1 MAAVEVGV
9 QQVKHF
15 NTDALILFLSK
26 HGISQNGLKALRDN
40 QVEGE
45 MLLEFTDADLK
56 DIFEV
61 FKDRFLIRKL
71 LRGLYGPNN
80 TPCRMGRT
88 IAPSV
93 PTTQVVASAPIPS
106 ATTMSSSVSPAT
118 IAVSMPTKINSQTVN
133 RLPSIHSELQNN
145 LDYVKSAP
153 QTNLQKETYLNTAVN
168 SDSLFS
174 RVKIPTNPVRL
185 FPSPISNH
193 EKITSRLIAAGT
205 ARSTSIPVSN
215 TTNVSIYSTPK
226 TFETQTTPVQQSN
239 IKPHV
244 IEDDDDDDDDDI
256 TDNDVHVIDGW
267 GSSRIKDFSAEELL
281 RRKMRRG
288 RPTEAQRLGRS
299 LLREAATT
307 ANIWNTAP
315 PLKMITAD
323 KKEAFFHYICRAAP
337 QLSRHK
343 QFVWIRLGEALQ
355 NRRKY
360 LSDKECGRR
369 TTKRRRDS
377 EIGMTESHHL
387 LPSSGSSPSSNVANT
402 TTTAN
407 LYSLASSLKL
417 STLSSSSATHSSP
430 SSSSSSVKNEVE
442 PIVIEADSLPLL
454 QDPSSQSPSVMRTT
468 SPIETINLTTLIKEE
483 VESEEMKCWSET

>member
-1 MAAVEVGV
+1 MII
-9 QQVKHF
+9 F
-15 NTDALILFLSK
+15 FFIP
-26 HGISQNGLKALRDN
+26 DN

-93 PTTQVVASAPIPS
+93 STTQAVATTPIPS
-106 ATTMSSSVSPAT
+106 ATTMSSSLSAP
-118 IAVSMPTKINSQTVN
+118 IAVSMSPKINSQPVIN
-133 RLPSIHSELQNN
+133 RLPSIHSELQNVMESYTKAASPIG
-145 LDYVKSAP
+145 LSKDS
-153 QTNLQKETYLNTAVN
+153 YLNTSVTTVE
-168 SDSLFS
+168 SLPS
-174 RVKIPTNPVRL
+174 RVKISGNTVRL
-185 FPSPISNH
+185 FPGTISTH

-205 ARSTSIPVSN
+205 ARSTSIPSN
-215 TTNVSIYSTPK
+215 NASNISIYSTPK
-226 TFETQTTPVQQSN
+226 TFETQTTPVNQSN

-244 IEDDDDDDDDDI
+244 IEDDDDDDDDNDNDNDDI
-256 TDNDVHVIDGW
+256 PDNDVHVIDGW

-377 EIGMTESHHL
+377 EIGVTGSHPL
-387 LPSSGSSPSSNVANT
+387 LPSSGLSLLSNIVTTPT
-402 TTTAN
+402 TTN
-407 LYSLASSLKL
+407 LYSLASTFSLPI
-417 STLSSSSATHSSP
+417 SSSSASHSSP
-430 SSSSSSVKNEVE
+430 SPSSSSVKNEIE
-442 PIVIEADSLPLL
+442 PIVIEADALPVL
-454 QDPSSQSPSVMRTT
+454 QEPPSQSPSVLRTN
-468 SPIETINLTTLIKEE
+468 SPLETINLTTLIKEE
-483 VESEEMKCWSET
+483 AESGEIKCWSET